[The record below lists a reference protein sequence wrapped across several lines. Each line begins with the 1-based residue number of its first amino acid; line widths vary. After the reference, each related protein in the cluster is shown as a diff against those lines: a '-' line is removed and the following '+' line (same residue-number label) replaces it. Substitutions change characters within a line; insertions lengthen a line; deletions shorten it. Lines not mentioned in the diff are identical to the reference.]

1 MNKISISEAAR
12 LAETSWT
19 NLYKTYI
26 NTGKIS
32 VIRENDKVY
41 IELSEL
47 IRVFPSCKLNNTNKE
62 QELSDKEHNKTHD
75 NSQLVELLKTQLVE
89 AKSRED
95 WLKQQIDE
103 LRQQQK
109 NLLENK
115 ISNKRKKLL
124 GLF

>member
-1 MNKISISEAAR
+1 MGR
-12 LAETSWT
+12 
-19 NLYKTYI
+19 Y
-26 NTGKIS
+26 
-32 VIRENDKVY
+32 
-41 IELSEL
+41 LSEL

-75 NSQLVELLKTQLVE
+75 NSQLFELLKTQLVE